1 MRLKLVYSIIHMAI
15 KVVSKRLVIDA
26 SVARSS
32 GGEEATYPTSVNCR
46 DFLKAVLDICHQV
59 VMTPDIKTEWD
70 KHQSNF
76 ARKWRT
82 QMVAKRKFKFEEIPI
97 NSDLWKQIESI
108 AANDKECWEMTK
120 DLRLIE
126 AALATDK
133 IVISLDDNTARTLF
147 SRASDKVDE
156 LQHIVW
162 VNPDKIEVEKPIEWL
177 KNGAEVESD
186 RLLMNFHNR

>member
-1 MRLKLVYSIIHMAI
+1 
-15 KVVSKRLVIDA
+15 
-26 SVARSS
+26 
-32 GGEEATYPTSVNCR
+32 VNI
-46 DFLKAVLDICHQV
+46 A
-59 VMTPDIKTEWD
+59 
-70 KHQSNF
+70 
-76 ARKWRT
+76 
-82 QMVAKRKFKFEEIPI
+82 I

-108 AANDKECWEMTK
+108 AANDNECWEMTK

-147 SRASDKVDE
+147 SRASNKVNE

-162 VNPDKIEVEKPIEWL
+162 VNPDKIETEKPIEWL

-186 RLLMNFHNR
+186 RLLINFCDR